1 LWPRTGP
8 CHSLPGDSPG
18 TQKEAQVTATAPVAE
33 RPDKEPKKPKRQ
45 TTFNEGTGRL
55 AATLLSPTM
64 LVLGLVVLFP
74 IMSALR
80 ESLYQSGTRLDENGF
95 IVKGSTWVGL
105 QNYTDIFKGDTGD
118 RFWNAFYNTT
128 FFTIVCVVLET
139 VLGVAMALIM
149 HKAFKGRGI
158 VRASILVPWA
168 IPTVVSALLWKWI
181 FQADGIANDL
191 LGTQVLWSTEGWQS
205 KMSVIIAD
213 TWKTAPFIGLLVLAG
228 LQTIPAEVYEAA
240 KVDGANVLQTFRRI
254 TLPLVKPALLVAVL
268 FRILDTLRIF
278 DLPFVLVGPHKDS
291 VETLSMLAYDEA
303 FNTRYGPAAAYATV
317 LFFYVAVVAY
327 AFVKILGADVIGE
340 ARAKKPGGGGKGR
353 RKKREIQEAPGV
365 AIGAAS
371 GGGGL

>member
-1 LWPRTGP
+1 
-8 CHSLPGDSPG
+8 
-18 TQKEAQVTATAPVAE
+18 VTATAPVAE
-33 RPDKEPKKPKRQ
+33 RPAKEPKQPKRPQ
-45 TTFNEGTGRL
+45 RFNEGTGRL
-55 AATLLSPTM
+55 AALLLSPTL
-64 LVLGLVVLFP
+64 LVLAVVVLFP

-80 ESLYQSGTRLDENGF
+80 ESLFQSGQHLDANGF
-95 IVKGSTWVGL
+95 IVKGSTFVGL
-105 QNYTDIFKGDTGD
+105 DNYSAIFKGDTGH

-128 FFTIVCVVLET
+128 FFTVVCVVLET

-149 HKAFKGRGI
+149 AKAFKGRGI

-168 IPTVVSALLWKWI
+168 IPTVISALLWKWV
-181 FQADGIANDL
+181 FQPDGIANNL
-191 LGTQVLWSTEGWQS
+191 IGSQVLWSTEGWQS
-205 KMSVIIAD
+205 KLSVVIAD

-240 KVDGANVLQTFRRI
+240 KVDGANAWKTFTRI

-317 LFFYVAVVAY
+317 LFIYVAVVAY
-327 AFVKILGADVIGE
+327 LFVKILGADVIGE

-353 RKKREIQEAPGV
+353 RKKREIQDAPGV
-365 AIGAAS
+365 AIGAVAS
-371 GGGGL
+371 GGGGM

>member
-1 LWPRTGP
+1 VA
-8 CHSLPGDSPG
+8 D
-18 TQKEAQVTATAPVAE
+18 TAPVNTRLKLKE
-33 RPDKEPKKPKRQ
+33 RKRPRR
-45 TTFNEGTGRL
+45 FNEGTARL
-55 AATLLSPTM
+55 AAVLLSPTL
-64 LVLGLVVLFP
+64 LVLALVVLYP
-74 IMSALR
+74 IIAALR
-80 ESLYQSGTRLDENGF
+80 ESLYTSGTKLDANGF
-95 IVKGSTWVGL
+95 IVKGSTFVGL
-105 QNYTDIFKGDTGD
+105 DNYTAIFKGETGQ
-118 RFWNAFYNTT
+118 RFWNAAYNTT

-149 HKAFKGRGI
+149 HKAFKGRAV

-181 FQADGIANDL
+181 FQADGIANTM
-191 LGTQVLWSTEGWQS
+191 LGTQILWSTEGWQS
-205 KMSVIIAD
+205 QLSVIVAD

-240 KVDGANVLQTFRRI
+240 KVDGASVLQQFRQI

-317 LFFYVAVVAY
+317 LFLYVAVVAY

-340 ARAKKPGGGGKGR
+340 ARAKLPGGKK
-353 RKKREIQEAPGV
+353 KKRRFGAGLSKASEIPVPGG
-365 AIGAAS
+365 IGGA
-371 GGGGL
+371 